1 MDFIIEIQEQYI
13 NGYKLGHW
21 IYKLSENNKV
31 SENIFNT
38 TFDENWTKFLGN
50 IQILLSK
57 LYEEYRKKF
66 ESKEY
71 IEILHEQTTT
81 VNEIREECFADAIAY
96 AMIFSCQTA
105 HCGRSKPHFDFGDNT
120 SPTVPYRHLPQ
131 PLRGMTADC
140 RSFV

>member
-31 SENIFNT
+31 FENIFNT
-38 TFDENWTKFLGN
+38 TFDENGNKFLGN

-57 LYEEYRKKF
+57 LYEENRKKF
-66 ESKEY
+66 ESNEY

-96 AMIFSCQTA
+96 AMIFSYVDCSYLNDLEQNFLWGRFCFTNDEFTA
-105 HCGRSKPHFDFGDNT
+105 ASYAEYKCIR
-120 SPTVPYRHLPQ
+120 
-131 PLRGMTADC
+131 
-140 RSFV
+140 